1 MTMPPAAPP
10 PYEYTQQAQQ
20 RPAGQKYN
28 VLAIISLVTSIVGI
42 SLAGVICGHIALSQ
56 IKRTG
61 ESGRGMA
68 IAGTIIGYVGLVA
81 SVIAIIVA
89 LAFLPAIVDQ
99 LDQLPTTRY

>member
-10 PYEYTQQAQQ
+10 PPYQ
-20 RPAGQKYN
+20 PAPVGQKYN

-42 SLAGVICGHIALSQ
+42 SLAGIICGHIALSQ

-68 IAGTIIGYVGLVA
+68 IAGLIVGYIGLVVGIITA
-81 SVIAIIVA
+81 IAFAVWFA
-89 LAFLPAIVDQ
+89 NFDPNDFNDLNNLNS
-99 LDQLPTTRY
+99 LR

>member
-1 MTMPPAAPP
+1 MPPAAPP
-10 PYEYTQQAQQ
+10 PPYQ
-20 RPAGQKYN
+20 PAPVGQKYN

-42 SLAGVICGHIALSQ
+42 SLAGIICGHIALSQ

-81 SVIAIIVA
+81 SIIAGI
-89 LAFLPAIVDQ
+89 AFFAYFSTLDLNNLPS
-99 LDQLPTTRY
+99 RY

>member
-10 PYEYTQQAQQ
+10 PPPYSPTAV
-20 RPAGQKYN
+20 GQKFN

-42 SLAGVICGHIALSQ
+42 SLAGIICGHIALSQ

-81 SVIAIIVA
+81 GIIVTIA
-89 LAFLPAIVDQ
+89 LVAYFSTVNLSDLSPS
-99 LDQLPTTRY
+99 LRY